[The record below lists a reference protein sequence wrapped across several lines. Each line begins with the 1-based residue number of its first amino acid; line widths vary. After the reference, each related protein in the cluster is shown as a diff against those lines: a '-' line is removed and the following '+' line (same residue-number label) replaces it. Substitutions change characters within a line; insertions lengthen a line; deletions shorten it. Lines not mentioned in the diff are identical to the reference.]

1 MVKLIMSGSGEG
13 KTKQLLALMD
23 SAAETEVGCMVCI
36 EPTRNMSFNLRHQ
49 TRLVDASEFAISNFD
64 TLRGF
69 ICGLYAGN
77 YDISHIFIDNLSK
90 IAHSKDLE
98 QTGAFLDWL
107 DAFGERNGIKFTV
120 TISADPG
127 LAGQL
132 LRAAEPEGHS
142 HAQRRPGGGHRD
154 HAQVSVTWAI
164 RTFIDS
170 YRTGMAAAPCRFFVH
185 AALDKTRAGPYSKNL
200 LSPTAVRWT
209 YNPRKSGTASRDP
222 GAALRGPSS
231 GKVLCFVLTEGSSH
245 QPC

>member
-107 DAFGERNGIKFTV
+107 DSFCTPLNLKV
-120 TISADPG
+120 TLTLSGDP
-127 LAGQL
+127 
-132 LRAAEPEGHS
+132 
-142 HAQRRPGGGHRD
+142 
-154 HAQVSVTWAI
+154 
-164 RTFIDS
+164 
-170 YRTGMAAAPCRFFVH
+170 AAA
-185 AALDKTRAGPYSKNL
+185 TE
-200 LSPTAVRWT
+200 TM
-209 YNPRKSGTASRDP
+209 RKY
-222 GAALRGPSS
+222 L
-231 GKVLCFVLTEGSSH
+231 
-245 QPC
+245 